1 MTKKTFN
8 NSLLTEYIER
18 DNAKLID
25 TYNNLHR
32 LSRINFIC
40 NCNNTTSKTFRMIV
54 EGHGAFCIKCDKE
67 YSKNNALQTT
77 TNTNVFKW
85 DNRILYTKELLDK
98 LIIDNNATL
107 ISYPDNI
114 KSDSIINYTC
124 NCGTIYSKTF
134 RQAYNIS
141 GLYCNTCTYKNQQY
155 KSNRKLYD
163 LALLTNIIESNN
175 LELISYEK
183 LTKNSIITFKC
194 KCETISSKKFFNLS
208 NFPYCDKCTEELKLK
223 NMQKTCEIRYGVRNP
238 TQNFDILH
246 KAFTN
251 SKKFK
256 DYILPSGKVIKI
268 QGYENIALDE
278 LLQKYLESDIHTGK
292 YTPRIKYYKQETQSE
307 HMYFPDIFI
316 KSINKIIEVKS
327 TWTYKKELD
336 VNTLKGNACKNNGY
350 NFEFWI
356 YDNKLNK
363 IIKTI

>member
-1 MTKKTFN
+1 
-8 NSLLTEYIER
+8 
-18 DNAKLID
+18 
-25 TYNNLHR
+25 
-32 LSRINFIC
+32 
-40 NCNNTTSKTFRMIV
+40 
-54 EGHGAFCIKCDKE
+54 
-67 YSKNNALQTT
+67 
-77 TNTNVFKW
+77 
-85 DNRILYTKELLDK
+85 
-98 LIIDNNATL
+98 
-107 ISYPDNI
+107 
-114 KSDSIINYTC
+114 
-124 NCGTIYSKTF
+124 
-134 RQAYNIS
+134 
-141 GLYCNTCTYKNQQY
+141 
-155 KSNRKLYD
+155 
-163 LALLTNIIESNN
+163 
-175 LELISYEK
+175 
-183 LTKNSIITFKC
+183 
-194 KCETISSKKFFNLS
+194 
-208 NFPYCDKCTEELKLK
+208 
-223 NMQKTCEIRYGVRNP
+223 MQKTCEIRYGVRNP